1 VALQDDEDER
11 RWEEGGGKRGGTA
24 SVIAGH
30 AACCL
35 PPEASWAGVMLE
47 EPAEAAETEVEG
59 ERSGRL
65 WTYGFQRPGGE
76 VVLSRMRRGNTGGSW
91 PLRIVAGIGGSAQWI
106 SQGQHGE
113 LQPRTARLSSGRRWW
128 WWARQCAADEV
139 GGGFLPLE
147 RVQRLGV
154 EITNRRREGGTR
166 RAW

>member
-1 VALQDDEDER
+1 VARQDDEDER

-65 WTYGFQRPGGE
+65 WTYGFQRPGGD

-91 PLRIVAGIGGSAQWI
+91 PLRICGGNWRGLPMDFARSAWGIATANGSAEQRAALVVV
-106 SQGQHGE
+106 GQTM
-113 LQPRTARLSSGRRWW
+113 RS
-128 WWARQCAADEV
+128 
-139 GGGFLPLE
+139 
-147 RVQRLGV
+147 
-154 EITNRRREGGTR
+154 
-166 RAW
+166 